1 MRKIVR
7 KNIIEFFYFF
17 FFLSQIDI
25 STFLEI
31 LSKLFQTKI
40 CIICIVSSNVA
51 SLAIPIPYS
60 TYAYY
65 IFILP
70 SCYLSLPLS
79 ARFTTLKIRCE
90 AQHPSSRSA
99 KLSGFRNSLDLFLS
113 REGNKSRNSIRS
125 YKSFFGKEKSGLHV
139 EYRCCFFYERSNSLK
154 TSFRKKIRLFS

>member
-1 MRKIVR
+1 MRENVIG
-7 KNIIEFFYFF
+7 FFVCFFF

-70 SCYLSLPLS
+70 SCYLSPS
-79 ARFTTLKIRCE
+79 FGSIHDVENTLRG
-90 AQHPSSRSA
+90 AA
-99 KLSGFRNSLDLFLS
+99 
-113 REGNKSRNSIRS
+113 
-125 YKSFFGKEKSGLHV
+125 SFFAGRV
-139 EYRCCFFYERSNSLK
+139 A
-154 TSFRKKIRLFS
+154 